1 MDSSIISIRI
11 GAIVMKVGD
20 LIMLATNLQPFW
32 MGIAVSVLCPLINM
46 VVRKL
51 GWVKDGDMTLS

>member
-1 MDSSIISIRI
+1 
-11 GAIVMKVGD
+11 
-20 LIMLATNLQPFW
+20 MLATNLQPFW